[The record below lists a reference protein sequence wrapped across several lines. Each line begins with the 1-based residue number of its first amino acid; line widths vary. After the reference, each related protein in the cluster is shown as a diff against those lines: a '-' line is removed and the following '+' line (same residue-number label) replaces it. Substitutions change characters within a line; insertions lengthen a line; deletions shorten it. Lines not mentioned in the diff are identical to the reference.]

1 MTDDSKALIP
11 QAATPPGPGVQ
22 GFHPA
27 ETGGIHSNAYNFL
40 SAVNTGVDPRT
51 GMYSCTVSLP
61 GVAANTLCGPTVG
74 LGLGFSA
81 LDAVDAG
88 FGIGW
93 SLASTRYDTRRKRL
107 SLSSGE
113 SFRVDTFVNDRATF
127 KDRKL
132 RAFDLI
138 REGFDGDYR
147 IVHKSGMSERLR
159 TDAGSDGVAVLREVR
174 SPEGHA
180 VTLEQGATNGI
191 VKLRK
196 VIDGAG
202 RVLLAVDYDQD
213 GATVVRLHPETAQ
226 AAAFSFRFTN
236 GRLSELA
243 LPDGYGDGWLF
254 GYEATATGL
263 LLLTHTTPPTGGRE
277 EVVYQQD
284 GHALPGNG
292 NQPLS
297 HMPVVVAW
305 RRDPGHGQP
314 VMETRYTYS
323 TRNYFGHGA
332 LANWLDDE
340 DNLYR
345 LVMPEGQRY
354 EYSSTETQYDGIQAV
369 RTVERTFNRF
379 HLLTRERASQAGCVT
394 ETVTVYDE
402 DPSISFASQVPWC
415 QLPVEVRTRYY
426 REDEPGRVRED
437 VEARGYDDDGNC
449 IVHTDPTGAREYF
462 SYYPASGDGDDC
474 PADPLGFV
482 RCLKEKRLQP
492 PAGTE
497 GGIKVTRYAYEVIP
511 ALDGQGPG
519 HLLSVYEGIHR
530 EVDGRVLAEP
540 LSETRQAFVADG
552 GAHHGRLLRV
562 VSTVHGVDAA
572 TDYAYVSGSAKNA
585 DANAVDEAVLFM
597 TTTVT
602 AGTGNDDALSLTTRS
617 ARSLLSGT
625 IVMEESPDGSVMR
638 HAHDAL
644 GRKIRQTVAEGTAF
658 AAASEVRYAL
668 SHAGSWHEETSVTGV
683 RTRTELDGFGRAI
696 RRVAMN
702 WLDDGI
708 AREISRT
715 SFNAFGQTLSETT
728 TDHAVPLASGASGE
742 LSLTTR
748 HAYDAW
754 GNLEMS
760 IAPDGVVAHVR
771 VDPIGRTEDRW
782 SEAAGSGTRESSE
795 HSHVAFGI
803 HGRPLRTERRDTQ
816 GAPRS
821 WRSYTYDGWGH
832 CLSDTE
838 SAPGLPDKVT
848 RYRYD
853 DYDRTTEITSPDG
866 SVVYRTYVAH
876 TDDEL
881 VEATGV
887 RHIPAGEATEV
898 TVELGRQA
906 FDGLDRRTL
915 FRSGSRETR
924 YVYRTTRSGEPDE
937 IHLPSEDI
945 LFCTYEKHLGHR
957 LTAMTDRARTVECL
971 FDYHPVLGQLQCAE
985 NTLGQHDIE
994 YLPSGRVRAERFRF
1008 GTHDKY
1014 ATYAYTLLGLPAT
1027 YTFVDGETS
1036 SLRYDEHGRLA
1047 RVENDTLEIEFAYD
1061 AFSRTR
1067 RIKTESTDGGRSMDM
1082 SLTYDDG
1089 GREIERV
1096 LVSWSGVAT
1105 RTQTLAQTYW
1115 ADGKLRT
1122 RTWLADEDSRTES
1135 YDYDIRGRL
1144 REYACTGSHPP
1155 LDPWGL
1161 AIAGQ
1166 RFTFDALD
1174 NMLTLETTYADVN
1187 TLPRKSSFHYAPNDP
1202 TQLIRIER
1210 VQGASEEIVPLE
1222 YDACGNLKYDDAQR
1236 RMEYDAMGR
1245 LVRWTRGGAWQDYR
1259 YDPLDRVGAVG
1270 GSDPTRFRY
1279 YRGGQV
1285 AWESDGVTSSSFH
1298 AFGGAC
1304 LAQSTSDS
1312 VGTHTVLL
1320 GSDAQGSV
1328 VSEAGATLASPA
1340 YGVYG
1345 YRPEEAGSSDI
1356 AYAGELKERDV
1367 GWYLLGS
1374 YRVYDPR
1381 LMRFH
1386 SPDAA
1391 SPFGHGGLNAYAYV
1405 SGDPVNR
1412 VDPSGEGWLDWVLVG
1427 IGAIATAVGVVASMG
1442 TLAPAAAA
1450 LWAGA
1455 AVTFTQAA
1463 VVVSTGVGVLSVA
1476 TGAASVALN
1485 ETGHE
1490 SEGSVLGWMSM
1501 GYGIGSAA
1509 VGAAPAVAASRVGR
1523 AVASG
1528 AGRVRGGYKAV
1539 SELPWRLRNAG
1550 GSPSKVSKI
1559 GSRGNPAAPRGRV
1572 NPAFA
1577 GEAAEDAVPPSNRWA
1592 GMTGTDR
1599 VNQAAQGLSRGQP
1612 VPEGLVTQRMGEV
1625 FPDGIGNRW
1634 SHVQTLLD
1642 ARGTP
1647 PPARFNRLTQA
1658 DLAGSGF
1665 TDDELAGAIEGM
1677 RIPANNAFAQ
1687 GQLAESVGLFRR
1699 FMLTGEMSAL
1709 HQSSEALRLARDG
1722 TRTHMT
1728 LPPRR

>member
-1 MTDDSKALIP
+1 MTDDSKGSIP
-11 QAATPPGPGVQ
+11 EPATQPVPGARD
-22 GFHPA
+22 FHPA

-40 SAVNTGVDPRT
+40 SAVHTGVDPRT

-61 GVAANTLCGPTVG
+61 GVAANALCGPTVG

-81 LDAVDAG
+81 LNPVDAG
-88 FGIGW
+88 FGVGW
-93 SLASTRYDTRRKRL
+93 ALATTRYDTRRKRL
-107 SLSSGE
+107 SLSTGE

-127 KDRKL
+127 TDRKL
-132 RAFDLI
+132 RTFDLI

-159 TDAGSDGVAVLREVR
+159 ADAGSDGVAVLREVR

-180 VTLEQGATNGI
+180 VTLEQSATNGV

-196 VIDGAG
+196 VIDGTG

-213 GATVVRLHPETAQ
+213 GTTVVRLQPDTAR
-226 AAAFSFRFTN
+226 AAAFTFRFAN
-236 GRLSELA
+236 GRLAELA
-243 LPDGYGDGWLF
+243 LPDGYGDGWSF

-263 LLLTHTTPPTGGRE
+263 LLLTQTTVPTGGRE
-277 EVVYQQD
+277 EVVYRQG
-284 GHALPGNG
+284 GHALPGSG
-292 NQPLS
+292 NQPLN
-297 HMPVVVAW
+297 HMPVVVAC

-323 TRNYFGHGA
+323 TRNYFGYGA

-345 LVMPEGQRY
+345 VVMPEGQRY
-354 EYSSTETQYDGIQAV
+354 EYTSTETQYDGIEAV

-402 DPSISFASQVPWC
+402 DPSISFANQKPWC

-426 REDEPGRVRED
+426 REDEPGRVREE
-437 VEARGYDDDGNC
+437 VESRTYDNDGNC
-449 IVHTDPTGAREYF
+449 IVHTDPTGAREYL
-462 SYYPASGDGDDC
+462 SYYPAGGEGDDC

-482 RCLKEKRLQP
+482 RCLKEKRVQLP
-492 PAGTE
+492 TGAE
-497 GGIKVTRYAYEVIP
+497 GGIKVTRHAYEVIP
-511 ALDGQGPG
+511 AVDGKGPG

-540 LSETRQAFVADG
+540 LSETRQMFVADG
-552 GAHHGRLLRV
+552 GAHHGRLRRV
-562 VSTVHGVDAA
+562 VSTVHGVEAS
-572 TDYAYVSGSAKNA
+572 TDYAYVEGTTRNA
-585 DANAVDEAVLFM
+585 DANAADEAVLFM

-625 IVMEESPDGSVMR
+625 IVMEESPGGSVMR
-638 HAHDAL
+638 HTHDAL
-644 GRKIRQTVAEGTAF
+644 GRKIRQSMSEETAF
-658 AAASEVRYAL
+658 AAASEVHYAL
-668 SHAGSWHEETSVTGV
+668 SHAGSWYEETSVTGV
-683 RTRTELDGFGRAI
+683 RTRTELDGFGRAM

-702 WLDDGI
+702 WLDDDVE
-708 AREISRT
+708 REIWRA
-715 SFNAFGQTLSETT
+715 SFDAFGQTLSETT
-728 TDHAVPLASGASGE
+728 TDHAVPLASGASGD

-748 HAYDAW
+748 HVYDAW
-754 GNLEMS
+754 GNRAMS
-760 IAPDGVVAHVR
+760 IAPDGVVSHIR

-782 SEAAGSGTRESSE
+782 SEAIGSGARELSE
-795 HSHVAFGI
+795 HSHVTFGI
-803 HGRPLRTERRDTQ
+803 HGRPLRIERRDGQ

-821 WRSYTYDGWGH
+821 WRSYTYNGWGH

-838 SAPGLPDKVT
+838 SAPGVPDKVT

-853 DYDRTTEITSPDG
+853 DYDRVAEITLADG
-866 SVVYRTYVAH
+866 SVVYRTYAAH
-876 TDDEL
+876 SDDEL

-887 RHIPAGEATEV
+887 RHTPAGEAIEV
-898 TVELGRQA
+898 DVELGRQA

-915 FRSGSRETR
+915 FRNGSRETR
-924 YVYRTTRSGEPDE
+924 YVYRTARSGEPDE
-937 IHLPSEDI
+937 IHLPSRDI
-945 LFCTYEKHLGHR
+945 LSCTYEKQLGYR
-957 LTAMTDRARTVECL
+957 LTAITDQARTVECL
-971 FDYHPVLGQLQCAE
+971 FEYHPVLGQLQYAA
-985 NTLGQHDIE
+985 NALGEHDIE

-1008 GTHDKY
+1008 GIHDKF
-1014 ATYAYTLLGLPAT
+1014 ATYTYTLLGLPAT
-1027 YTFVDGETS
+1027 YTFVDGETCGI
-1036 SLRYDEHGRLA
+1036 RYDECGRVS
-1047 RVENDTLEIEFAYD
+1047 RVDNDALGTEFAYD
-1061 AFSRTR
+1061 AFSRTCR
-1067 RIKTESTDGGRSMDM
+1067 VKTESADGERSMDM
-1082 SLTYDDG
+1082 SLAYDDG

-1096 LVSWSGVAT
+1096 LVSRSGVVTAKQAL
-1105 RTQTLAQTYW
+1105 TQAYA

-1122 RTWLADEDSRTES
+1122 RTWLAEDGSRAES
-1135 YDYDIRGRL
+1135 YDYDMRGRL
-1144 REYACTGSHPP
+1144 VGYACTGSHAPI
-1155 LDPWGL
+1155 DPWGF

-1174 NMLTLETTYADVN
+1174 NMLTLETTYADVSVQ
-1187 TLPRKSSFHYAPNDP
+1187 PRKSSFHYASNDP
-1202 TQLIRIER
+1202 TQLIRIEH
-1210 VQGASEEIVPLE
+1210 VQGASEEIVRLE
-1222 YDACGNLKYDDAQR
+1222 YDACGNLKYDEAQR
-1236 RMEYDAMGR
+1236 RMEYDAAGR
-1245 LVRWTRGGAWQDYR
+1245 LVRWTRGSAWQDYR

-1279 YRGGQV
+1279 YRDGQV

-1298 AFGGAC
+1298 AFGGAN
-1304 LAQSTSDS
+1304 LAQCTSDA
-1312 VGTHTVLL
+1312 VGTDTVLL

-1328 VSEAGATLASPA
+1328 VSEAGAALASPA

-1345 YRPEEAGSSDI
+1345 YRPEEEGSSDI

-1374 YRVYDPR
+1374 YRVYNPR

-1405 SGDPVNR
+1405 SGDPINR
-1412 VDPSGEGWLDWVLVG
+1412 IDPSGEGWLDWAIVG

-1463 VVVSTGVGVLSVA
+1463 AVVSTGVGVLSVA
-1476 TGAASVALN
+1476 TGVASVALN

-1490 SEGSVLGWMSM
+1490 SEGSVLGWMSL

-1528 AGRVRGGYKAV
+1528 AGKVRGGYKAV
-1539 SELPWRLRNAG
+1539 SELPWRLRHAG
-1550 GSPSKVSKI
+1550 GKPSKVSAI

-1577 GEAAEDAVPPSNRWA
+1577 GEAAERAAPPSNNWG
-1592 GMTGTDR
+1592 GMTGTER
-1599 VNQAAQGLSRGQP
+1599 VNQAAQRLSRGLP
-1612 VPEGLVTQRMGEV
+1612 VPENLVTQRMGEV
-1625 FPDGIGNRW
+1625 FPDGISNEW
-1634 SHVQTLLD
+1634 SHVETLLD
-1642 ARGTP
+1642 ARRTP
-1647 PPARFNRLTQA
+1647 SPAPFNQLSQS
-1658 DLAGSGF
+1658 DLVGSGF
-1665 TDDELAGAIEGM
+1665 TDNELVGAIEGM
-1677 RIPANNAFAQ
+1677 NVPRNNAFAQ
-1687 GQLAESVGLFRR
+1687 ERLAESAGLFRR
-1699 FMLTGEMSAL
+1699 FMQTGEMGAL
-1709 HQSSEALRLARDG
+1709 RQSSEALRLARDG
-1722 TRTHMT
+1722 VRTHMT
-1728 LPPRR
+1728 MPPRG